1 MVVVCLEGSK
11 RGSHG
16 GGGVRGEWGGVIS
29 LLAFKSQPR
38 FIKLGCMRSPRHDSS
53 VKL

>member
-1 MVVVCLEGSK
+1 MAVVCLEGSE
-11 RGSHG
+11 GGVGGG
-16 GGGVRGEWGGVIS
+16 GGGVVS